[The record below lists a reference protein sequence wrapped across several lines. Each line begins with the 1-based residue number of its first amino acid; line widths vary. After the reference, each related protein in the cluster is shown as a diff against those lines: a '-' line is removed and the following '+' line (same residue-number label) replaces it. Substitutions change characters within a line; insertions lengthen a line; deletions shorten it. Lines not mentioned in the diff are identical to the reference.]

1 MNNNINNNIEDLQEG
16 FSIYNK
22 DIGLKTLLFSMLFYV
37 IISKY
42 LTNLIKQNIPA
53 SFELEFI
60 QALLFGIFFYI
71 ININL

>member
-1 MNNNINNNIEDLQEG
+1 MNNNIEDLTEG

-22 DIGLKTLLFSMLFYV
+22 DVGLKTLLFSMLFYV
-37 IISKY
+37 VISKY
-42 LTNLIKQNIPA
+42 FSNLVKNNIPA

-60 QALLFGIFFYI
+60 QALIFGLFFYL

>member
-1 MNNNINNNIEDLQEG
+1 MSENKLEYIEEG

-22 DIGLKTLLFSMLFYV
+22 DIGLKTLLFSMLFYI

-42 LTNLIKQNIPA
+42 VITIIKKNIPA
-53 SFELEFI
+53 SFEVEFI
-60 QALLFGIFFYI
+60 QAIVFGIAFYI

>member
-1 MNNNINNNIEDLQEG
+1 MNYNINNNIEDLQEG

-42 LTNLIKQNIPA
+42 LTNLIKKNIPA

-60 QALLFGIFFYI
+60 QALIFGTFFYI

>member
-1 MNNNINNNIEDLQEG
+1 MNYNMNNNIEYLQEG

-42 LTNLIKQNIPA
+42 LTNLIKKNIPA

-60 QALLFGIFFYI
+60 QALIFGIFFYL

>member
-1 MNNNINNNIEDLQEG
+1 MNYNMNNNIEDLQEG

-42 LTNLIKQNIPA
+42 LTNLIKKNIPA

-60 QALLFGIFFYI
+60 QALIFGIFFYL